1 MNCDDFEERIHR
13 LLDHRDFV
21 THDKA
26 LVRHAEVCR
35 HCRSTLE
42 AYADLDVGL
51 AVWEAPQL
59 DDDFAR
65 RVVAAVEPARPVTR
79 VPFTR
84 LMIAAV
90 AAGLLVA
97 LFPAVRN
104 AFIAS
109 APQPPSPVV
118 AMPTPGPGAAA
129 PEQLPLGSNLA
140 SLAFLSP
147 DFLGVS
153 SNFVRQPFNDMW
165 QEWTTTLARGRQEIL
180 EPMDGIRD
188 GLRPITTT
196 LTGTIDALR
205 NAIPLGVG
213 GQSEEA
219 SEDSASVPRG
229 QSAGSAV

>member
-1 MNCDDFEERIHR
+1 MNCDDFEKRIHR
-13 LLDHRDFV
+13 LLDHRVFV
-21 THDKA
+21 TRDKS

-42 AYADLDVGL
+42 AYADLDAGL

-79 VPFTR
+79 APFAR
-84 LMIAAV
+84 LTIAAV

-104 AFIAS
+104 AFISS
-109 APQPPSPVV
+109 APQPPSPVA
-118 AMPTPGPGAAA
+118 AMPTPGPEVAT
-129 PEQLPLGSNLA
+129 PEHLPLAALA
-140 SLAFLSP
+140 LLPP
-147 DFLGVS
+147 DFLGVPS
-153 SNFVRQPFNDMW
+153 AFVRQPFGDMW
-165 QEWTTTLARGRQEIL
+165 QEWATTLARGRQEIL

-219 SEDSASVPRG
+219 SGDSASVPRG
-229 QSAGSAV
+229 QSAGPAV